1 MTIREQYITML
12 YISTLGRMPDKA
24 GFQYWVNSNLS
35 IPQIAQS
42 FFDQEEAKRLYPNN
56 FSIDEFIDRVY
67 ENLFDREP
75 DRAGKEYW
83 VNELKSGHIKRDQFI
98 ISVIYGASGDDWNI
112 LEKKIKAPFIDE
124 QDDNNENFIKSR
136 SGISTSLSDYYDD
149 IRKVSRFN
157 KTVDIEQLSKTPQ
170 EAKAL
175 LSGYK
180 WDKNIITYT
189 FNTTI
194 PNDYYKA
201 GSQYTSGWKPF
212 TEEEKNKIRNI
223 FNDIE
228 KFVNIKFKE
237 VPTGGDI
244 RFNHVDMSNT
254 KDGFAKYP
262 QHKNYSLDGDIWI
275 SNSIP
280 VNGDNP
286 GTGRYLTYLHEI
298 GHALGLKHPFEGTPK
313 LSSVVDDSN
322 HTVMTYTYK
331 GNQTLQFNKDLSDTI
346 HSYSFYKISLP
357 YKYPAYDIEALQ
369 AMYGAK
375 TFGSNDGNT
384 TYFLS
389 NLYQEHGHEVIW
401 DTSGIDT
408 INLSTTEY
416 PDYID
421 MRGGKYS
428 SVDVHSLDIQMQDA
442 IDYFVSKG
450 TSLKDAQE
458 WGQSVYQNSSYKDK
472 IYTGENNLSIVK
484 GTIIENI
491 ITGSGNDV
499 VIDNEYNNIIMTSA
513 GDDKIFIRGGA
524 YDQIDG
530 GEGYDKVYFNFPSYE
545 ATVEK
550 LSSGQYIIDASNL
563 HDSVTLV
570 KNIEL
575 IGFTDINM
583 DLF

>member
-1 MTIREQYITML
+1 M
-12 YISTLGRMPDKA
+12 
-24 GFQYWVNSNLS
+24 
-35 IPQIAQS
+35 
-42 FFDQEEAKRLYPNN
+42 
-56 FSIDEFIDRVY
+56 
-67 ENLFDREP
+67 
-75 DRAGKEYW
+75 
-83 VNELKSGHIKRDQFI
+83 
-98 ISVIYGASGDDWNI
+98 
-112 LEKKIKAPFIDE
+112 
-124 QDDNNENFIKSR
+124 
-136 SGISTSLSDYYDD
+136 
-149 IRKVSRFN
+149 
-157 KTVDIEQLSKTPQ
+157 
-170 EAKAL
+170 
-175 LSGYK
+175 
-180 WDKNIITYT
+180 
-189 FNTTI
+189 
-194 PNDYYKA
+194 
-201 GSQYTSGWKPF
+201 
-212 TEEEKNKIRNI
+212 
-223 FNDIE
+223 
-228 KFVNIKFKE
+228 
-237 VPTGGDI
+237 
-244 RFNHVDMSNT
+244 
-254 KDGFAKYP
+254 
-262 QHKNYSLDGDIWI
+262 
-275 SNSIP
+275 
-280 VNGDNP
+280 
-286 GTGRYLTYLHEI
+286 
-298 GHALGLKHPFEGTPK
+298 
-313 LSSVVDDSN
+313 
-322 HTVMTYTYK
+322 
-331 GNQTLQFNKDLSDTI
+331 
-346 HSYSFYKISLP
+346 
-357 YKYPAYDIEALQ
+357 
-369 AMYGAK
+369 
-375 TFGSNDGNT
+375 
-384 TYFLS
+384 
-389 NLYQEHGHEVIW
+389 IW

-458 WGQSVYQNSSYKDK
+458 WGQSVYQNSSYKDR